1 MAEGPVDLIEE
12 STNNKINNNDCSEPI
27 DEESEWRKSDK
38 CYLILSI
45 FIGEMFRSLKFI
57 SFNVKK

>member
-27 DEESEWRKSDK
+27 DEESEWGNRRR

-45 FIGEMFRSLKFI
+45 FMGKMSRSLKF
-57 SFNVKK
+57 N